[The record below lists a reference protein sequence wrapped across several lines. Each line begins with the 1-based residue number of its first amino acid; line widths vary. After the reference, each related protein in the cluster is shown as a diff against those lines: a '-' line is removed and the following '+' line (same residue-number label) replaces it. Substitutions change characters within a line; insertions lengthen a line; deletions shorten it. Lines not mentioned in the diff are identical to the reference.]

1 MACGAES
8 VQHFGAGLIDP
19 AAVDRLLGEVEFEHL
34 QIGAEIGD
42 FLAVWRV

>member
-19 AAVDRLLGEVEFEHL
+19 SAVDRLLGEIELEHL
-34 QIGAEIGD
+34 QIAAEIG
-42 FLAVWRV
+42 